1 MQSLFY
7 PYNYP
12 ARDAGMSQNMGSMA
26 GSGANQAGGK
36 EEDIDYD
43 QLMSMFP
50 SDTQASLA
58 MSGANLFNPA
68 DIGFSHM
75 NDRDA
80 VSFLGG
86 LMQLIPQMQQQRQ
99 QQPSYMNR
107 YVMSLMG
114 G

>member
-36 EEDIDYD
+36 EDIDYD

-68 DIGFSHM
+68 EIGFSQM
-75 NDRDA
+75 DNPDGL
-80 VSFLGG
+80 SLLGG